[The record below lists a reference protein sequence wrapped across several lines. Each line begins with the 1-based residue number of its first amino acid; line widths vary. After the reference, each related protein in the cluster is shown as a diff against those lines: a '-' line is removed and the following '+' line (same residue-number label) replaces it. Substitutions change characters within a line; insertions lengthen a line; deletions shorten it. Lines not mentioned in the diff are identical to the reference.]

1 MFFLFR
7 IQNVCSMMVLFLQ
20 IQVHNAV
27 LYFFRQYFF
36 TAIKLNAYC
45 NKASREILLKL
56 ARLKTKNRLVCHN
69 GSELFLKNN
78 LVPLKFKVK
87 ATKFCEIFPLVLTV
101 CTLVKSKGKISQN
114 FVAFSEYMNFT
125 TSSYQCVNALSR
137 KCEYGVLEITS
148 DTKVLLSHESQTS
161 DLTKDFAFC

>member
-1 MFFLFR
+1 
-7 IQNVCSMMVLFLQ
+7 MMVLFLQ

-78 LVPLKFKVK
+78 LVYSYPFN
-87 ATKFCEIFPLVLTV
+87 FLTV
-101 CTLVKSKGKISQN
+101 AEKVFQFKTDWVFSGFKKFEKTVTVSFSNFMTIKGNTFMNIRGCQINSTGPQYFQKLSLTKISYIIS
-114 FVAFSEYMNFT
+114 FS
-125 TSSYQCVNALSR
+125 S
-137 KCEYGVLEITS
+137 
-148 DTKVLLSHESQTS
+148 
-161 DLTKDFAFC
+161 LT